1 MPDNL
6 SPSDELLKAVRAG
19 FIMQG
24 SSLHAWASSRGVH
37 HQNLRK
43 ALVGE
48 WSGPKAAALVKATAQ
63 AARLTC
69 NLHDDGG
76 PAS

>member
-6 SPSDELLKAVRAG
+6 SPSNELLKAVRAG

-24 SSLHAWASSRGVH
+24 GSLHAWAASHGVH

-48 WSGPKAAALVKATAQ
+48 WSGPKAAVLVE
-63 AARLTC
+63 AAVVAAGLVSGR
-69 NLHDDGG
+69 DADEDIQ
-76 PAS
+76 S

>member
-1 MPDNL
+1 MLDNL
-6 SPSDELLKAVRAG
+6 NPSDELLKAVRAG

-24 SSLHAWASSRGVH
+24 GSLHAWAASYGVH

-48 WSGPKAAALVKATAQ
+48 CSGPKAAALVKAAAQ
-63 AARLTC
+63 AAQLAC
-69 NLHDDGG
+69 NLRVDGD
-76 PAS
+76 PKP

>member
-6 SPSDELLKAVRAG
+6 SPSNELLKAVRAG

-24 SSLHAWASSRGVH
+24 SSLHAWASSCGVR

-48 WSGPKAAALVKATAQ
+48 WSGPKAAALVAAATA
-63 AARLTC
+63 AARLIGG
-69 NLHDDGG
+69 NHADGDIET
-76 PAS
+76 